1 MSILY
6 YFTLQRKKLSN
17 GFLTKKVAG
26 IEKELT
32 PSKNDPKDN
41 TGTCN

>member
-17 GFLTKKVAG
+17 GFLTTKKVAG
-26 IEKELT
+26 NKELT
-32 PSKNDPKDN
+32 PSKNDPIN
-41 TGTCN
+41 STGTL